1 MECKLQ
7 GNLKK
12 QIMKKIFL
20 SLILL
25 AGTISAI
32 VSCSNEVLDPVASST
47 AINMSS
53 PTGGTFVLAGSTAGT
68 TVFTPAWTSAQ
79 FGFSAAVT
87 YSLQAVK
94 STQSFDNN
102 SQAIVLLTSNSD
114 VESNQKAVSQRDLNN
129 LLLSAGG
136 SIGTSTSFKIRIIG
150 RPSTQLASSTN
161 GVFAVSNEV
170 SITATPY
177 DTFDEFDKIY
187 VPGNYQGASGYG
199 SNWSPGDAAVAKLFS
214 AGNNGNYE
222 GFVWMNDS
230 NPSFKFTPVPAWSG
244 DKGESNGSGAYSGV
258 LGTASN
264 INPADGAGTYF
275 FTVNWPALTYTMSKR
290 QVAIIGAATPSGWGT
305 PTYLT
310 FDTNP
315 TSPTYQM
322 YTKTLA
328 LSADEFLIRLKDD
341 WSVKMGTLSGNTETA
356 TTGGQYKIKLN
367 GGNMKVPTAGN
378 YKVVLD
384 IRNSANYNLRLMAI

>member
-1 MECKLQ
+1 
-7 GNLKK
+7 
-12 QIMKKIFL
+12 MKKIFL

-25 AGTISAI
+25 AGTISTI
-32 VSCSNEVLDPVASST
+32 VSCSNQELDPVASSNTISMT
-47 AINMSS
+47 A
-53 PTGGTFVLAGSTAGT
+53 PTGGTFVLAGSTAAT
-68 TVFTPAWTSAQ
+68 TAFTASWTSAQ
-79 FGFSAAVT
+79 FGYSSAVT
-87 YSLQAVK
+87 YSLQAVR
-94 STQSFDNN
+94 SSQSF
-102 SQAIVLLTSNSD
+102 SLTSPSISLATFNSNAA
-114 VESNQKAVSQRDLNN
+114 SNEKVTNQRDLNN

-136 SIGTSTSFKIRIIG
+136 SIGTSGTFKLRIIG
-150 RPSTQLASSTN
+150 KPSTQLSGSTN
-161 GVFAVSNEV
+161 GVAAISNEV
-170 SITATPY
+170 TITATPY
-177 DTFDEFDKIY
+177 DTFDEFTKIY

-199 SNWSPGDAAVAKLFS
+199 NSWSPGDASVAKLFS
-214 AGNNGNYE
+214 AGNDGKYE
-222 GFVWMNDS
+222 GFVWMNDA

-244 DKGESNGSGAYSGV
+244 DKGESSGSGAYSGV

-290 QVAIIGAATPSGWGT
+290 QVAIIGAATPNGWGNA
-305 PTYLT
+305 TYLT

-322 YTKTLA
+322 YTINLA
-328 LSADEFLIRLKDD
+328 LASDEFLIRLKDD
-341 WSVKMGTLSGNTETA
+341 WSVKMGTLSGNTENT

-384 IRNSANYNLRLMAI
+384 IRNSANYNLRLMPI

>member
-1 MECKLQ
+1 
-7 GNLKK
+7 
-12 QIMKKIFL
+12 MKKIFL

-25 AGTISAI
+25 AGTMTSI
-32 VSCSNEVLDPVASST
+32 VSCSDEVLDPVASST
-47 AINMSS
+47 AINMTA

-68 TVFTPAWTSAQ
+68 TAFTASWTSAQ

-94 STQSFDNN
+94 STQSFTDN
-102 SQAIVLLTSNSD
+102 SPAIVLLTSNSD
-114 VESNQKAVSQRDLNN
+114 AESNQKSVTQRDFNN

-136 SIGTSTSFKIRIIG
+136 SIGTSSSFKLRIVG
-150 RPSTQLASSTN
+150 KPSTQLASSTN
-161 GVFAVSNEV
+161 GVIAVSNEV
-170 SITATPY
+170 SVTATPY

-222 GFVWMNDS
+222 GFVWMNDT

-290 QVAIIGAATPSGWGT
+290 QVAIIGAATPNGWGT

-315 TSPTYQM
+315 ASATYQM
-322 YTKTLA
+322 YTSTLA
-328 LSADEFLIRLKDD
+328 LAADEFLIRLKDD
-341 WSVKMGTLSGNTETA
+341 WSVKMGTLSGNTETT
-356 TTGGQYKIKLN
+356 TTGSQYKIKLN

-378 YKVVLD
+378 YKIVLD
-384 IRNSANYNLRLMAI
+384 IRNSANYNLRLMPI